1 MIQMFTPLIPM
12 FMFRYLTR
20 LVGSP
25 GPRPGAAGSDV
36 RTPGALEGA
45 QPPWVVQGAV
55 PWDTCGTCTICYSV
69 LHVDTWDPGTEGGDL
84 AWSSR
89 HMLRAPGLVS
99 PGPVLLENGEGSVT
113 NIQ

>member
-1 MIQMFTPLIPM
+1 M
-12 FMFRYLTR
+12 FMFRHLTR
-20 LVGSP
+20 GVGSP

-99 PGPVLLENGEGSVT
+99 PGPILLEKGEGSVT